1 MERVR
6 VEVPE
11 GEEGAMNVAPDI
23 GMAPEGAVTNRG
35 VCDGQEDAI
44 NIAPDAMNVARGE
57 RATGGW
63 LCNGEGVMNVPG
75 DVPEGE
81 CMRGWSREQGEKDT
95 MNIAPAIGS
104 ALEGERARGGACQ

>member
-1 MERVR
+1 M
-6 VEVPE
+6 EVPE

-35 VCDGQEDAI
+35 VCNGQEDVI
-44 NIAPDAMNVARGE
+44 NIAPDAMNV
-57 RATGGW
+57 
-63 LCNGEGVMNVPG
+63 LCNGEGAMNVPG